1 MKPGKKLQ
9 KSAKKLPNQRSLR
22 NQGSKPESINIKG
35 SARTIIKKKLR
46 DEAESSQNKQRRQQL
61 KKERNTVLN
70 KLRNQFNFEKTAEL
84 DEGLK
89 DIEAYKDD
97 ASKYYQPMR
106 KVNSKNLKPSFEIYD
121 DSFNLITS
129 GRSNIQNSRIF

>member
-9 KSAKKLPNQRSLR
+9 KSVKKLPNQRSLR
-22 NQGSKPESINIKG
+22 NQRSKPESINIKE
-35 SARTIIKKKLR
+35 SARTIIKKKLM

-84 DEGLK
+84 DEGLR
-89 DIEAYKDD
+89 Y
-97 ASKYYQPMR
+97 
-106 KVNSKNLKPSFEIYD
+106 
-121 DSFNLITS
+121 
-129 GRSNIQNSRIF
+129 RSLQR